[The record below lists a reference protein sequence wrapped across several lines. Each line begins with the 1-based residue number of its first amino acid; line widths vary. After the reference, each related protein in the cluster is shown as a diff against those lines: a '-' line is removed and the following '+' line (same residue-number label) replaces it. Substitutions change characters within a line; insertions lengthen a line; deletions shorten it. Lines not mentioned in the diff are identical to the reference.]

1 MTTLAHSIVPSESKP
16 DQRLNYEEKIE
27 SRGRQTTLYQEFCF
41 RSVYQTRSVEVMAK
55 RPKSSLSLDTV
66 NEAIVDALIE
76 GKGIG
81 QKIKRLRLKRS
92 MGLAELGKEVGLS
105 ASFLSQLENG
115 RVVPTLRNLSS
126 IALVFKKELSYFFR
140 DENDKVFRISR
151 AKDRI
156 RLVVGDF
163 LLSDSMSVLVPD
175 RQIVPCIA
183 DFLPGT
189 EGAFHPQIFAGLE
202 LVYVINGPL
211 TLSTEDRTELLHAE
225 DSAWIDGGTS
235 RRYQCHEDKPARAL
249 IVTFALQ
256 S

>member
-1 MTTLAHSIVPSESKP
+1 
-16 DQRLNYEEKIE
+16 
-27 SRGRQTTLYQEFCF
+27 
-41 RSVYQTRSVEVMAK
+41 MAK

-66 NEAIVDALIE
+66 NEAIVEALIE
-76 GKGIG
+76 DKGIG

-126 IALVFKKELSYFFR
+126 IALVFKKDLSYFFR
-140 DENDKVFRISR
+140 DESDRVFRVSR

-156 RLVVGDF
+156 RLVVGDY

-183 DFLPGT
+183 DFLPGA

-202 LVYVINGPL
+202 LVYVIHGPL
-211 TLSTEDRTELLHAE
+211 ALSTEDRMELLQAE
-225 DSAWIDGGTS
+225 DSAWIDGGTA
-235 RRYQCHEDKPARAL
+235 RQYQCYEDKPARAL

>member
-1 MTTLAHSIVPSESKP
+1 
-16 DQRLNYEEKIE
+16 
-27 SRGRQTTLYQEFCF
+27 
-41 RSVYQTRSVEVMAK
+41 MAK
-55 RPKSSLSLDTV
+55 RVKSSLSLDTV

-76 GKGIG
+76 AKGIG
-81 QKIKRLRLKRS
+81 QKIRRLRLKRS

-115 RVVPTLRNLSS
+115 RVIPTLRNLSR

-151 AKDRI
+151 GKDRI
-156 RLVVGDF
+156 RLVVGEF

-175 RQIVPCIA
+175 RHIVPCIA
-183 DFLPGT
+183 DFLPGI
-189 EGAFHPQIFAGLE
+189 EGAAFHPQIFPGLE
-202 LVYVINGPL
+202 LVYVIDGSL
-211 TLSTEDRTELLHAE
+211 TLSTEGKTELLHSE
-225 DSAWIDGGTS
+225 DSAWIDGSAS
-235 RRYQCHEDKPARAL
+235 RQYRCHEDRPAKAL

>member
-1 MTTLAHSIVPSESKP
+1 
-16 DQRLNYEEKIE
+16 
-27 SRGRQTTLYQEFCF
+27 
-41 RSVYQTRSVEVMAK
+41 MAE
-55 RPKSSLSLDTV
+55 RVKSNLSLDTV
-66 NEAIVDALIE
+66 NQAIVDALIE

-81 QKIKRLRLKRS
+81 PKIRRLRLKRS

-115 RVVPTLRNLSS
+115 RVVPTLRNLSR
-126 IALVFKKELSYFFR
+126 IALVFNQELSYFFR
-140 DENDKVFRISR
+140 DETDRVFRVSR

-156 RLVVGDF
+156 RLAVGEF

-175 RQIVPCIA
+175 HHIVPCVA
-183 DFLPGT
+183 DFVPGV
-189 EGAFHPQIFAGLE
+189 EGAAFHPQIFAGLE
-202 LVYVINGPL
+202 LVYVMSGPL
-211 TLSTEDRTELLHAE
+211 TLSTEDRTELLHTE

-235 RRYQCHEDKPARAL
+235 RLYRCHEDKPARAL